1 MNIIDKIFNKVKNSE
16 SVPKYN
22 EYRLP
27 TGPNMVNLN
36 RLEDINNRI
45 LERNLPSS
53 FLQQQFSS
61 RPVSTKYSLLPILD
75 TRTPSN
81 ENIINRK
88 PYDVSETFN
97 PGTSAPFIGF
107 SKNIN
112 DESILRNQFFAL
124 QRCEQ
129 SVYVPSSESDL
140 YVIKKSINDKE
151 ERNDKI
157 HNLLFKETEMGN
169 FNPNIDVNKIGN
181 NFFDNNTRVQLKNIN
196 DKYSKNNAIK
206 MY

>member
-1 MNIIDKIFNKVKNSE
+1 MNLLDKIFNNKKNPE

-22 EYRLP
+22 QYSLP

-36 RLEDINNRI
+36 RVEDINNRI

-75 TRTPSN
+75 TRKPSN
-81 ENIINRK
+81 ENIIHRK
-88 PYDVSETFN
+88 PYDISETFN

-112 DESILRNQFFAL
+112 DESKLRNQFFAL

-129 SVYVPSSESDL
+129 SVYVPSSDSDL
-140 YVIKKSINDKE
+140 YVVKKSINEKE
-151 ERNDKI
+151 ERNKDII
-157 HNLLFKETEMGN
+157 HPLLFKEAEIGN
-169 FNPNIDVNKIGN
+169 FNPNLDVNKIGN
-181 NFFDNNTRVQLKNIN
+181 NFFDNNTRIQLKNIN
-196 DKYSKNNAIK
+196 DGYSKRRIH
-206 MY
+206 